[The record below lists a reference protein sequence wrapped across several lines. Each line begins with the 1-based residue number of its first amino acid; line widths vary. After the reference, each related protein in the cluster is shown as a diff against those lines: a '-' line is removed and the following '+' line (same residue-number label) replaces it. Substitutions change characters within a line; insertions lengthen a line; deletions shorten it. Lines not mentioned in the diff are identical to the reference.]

1 MKRSVTRHRSVL
13 FQTSYNLPWVDFANP
28 PEVEDEDTIDTDIVS
43 IPAALWQDMGSP
55 STVTITIEPGDRLN
69 NE

>member
-1 MKRSVTRHRSVL
+1 MTHLVCRHRSVL
-13 FQTSYNLPWVDFANP
+13 FQTSYNLPWVDFTSP
-28 PEVEDEDTIDTDIVS
+28 SEVEDEDTIDTDIVS